1 MVELNVH
8 NSGTG
13 RVGRAGRLAPLVGL
27 AGRTSG
33 ETVALALA
41 RKGRR
46 AEPTDEAELYARL
59 LGRAGPV
66 ALRAARLLWSALVGT
81 AMPAACTAALEQ
93 ELTGY
98 DADVEVM
105 SPDLTV
111 QTVRGTLG
119 RTPAQAYAEFTPEPL
134 GAGAVGQ
141 VHSALLHD
149 GRRVAVKIRY
159 RGLNQAV
166 RDVLAAPELH
176 RALEPLVRAAA
187 GEQAAAQI
195 HSAAGELRGRVEQLV
210 GLKSEAALQA
220 RLAAEYRRHP
230 LIRIPGVIEELSTE
244 RMLTMDL
251 AAGRGWAQAV
261 RSSAAERYLWGQ
273 TLFRFADSA
282 RIALDPGPGNYLFHD
297 GGKVTV
303 LGFGTAGHRPG
314 PEQTDALARRDRAV
328 AQHDVD
334 ALRALHAEQ
343 CGYDD
348 PDADPERLWAWHRR
362 IRGPLAGPGPA
373 ACTPEWAA
381 DAVEAALPANR
392 PCAAAHRAPKAR
404 RECLFADGTDTG
416 LAAVL
421 AALRATADWEAI
433 RQEQDRG
440 GASATPE
447 ARIRRQAGR
456 TEMPDAH

>member
-8 NSGTG
+8 RSGTA
-13 RVGRAGRLAPLVGL
+13 RAGRADRIAPLVGL
-27 AGRTSG
+27 AGQTSG

-41 RKGRR
+41 RKGRGP
-46 AEPTDEAELYARL
+46 EPTDEAELYARQ
-59 LGRAGPV
+59 LGRARPV

-81 AMPAACTAALEQ
+81 AMPDRCTAALER

-98 DADVEVM
+98 DDDVKVM
-105 SPDLTV
+105 SPGLTE

-119 RTPAQAYAEFTPEPL
+119 RTPAQAYAEFAAEPFGV
-134 GAGAVGQ
+134 GALGQ
-141 VHSALLHD
+141 VHSALLRD

-166 RDVLAAPELH
+166 RGVLAAPELH

-187 GEQAAAQI
+187 GERAAAQI
-195 HSAAGELRGRVEQLV
+195 HTTAGELRGRVEQLV
-210 GLKSEAALQA
+210 GLKSEAALHA
-220 RLAAEYRRHP
+220 RLAADCRSHP
-230 LIRIPGVIEELSTE
+230 LIRVPGVIEELSTE

-261 RSSAAERYLWGQ
+261 RAAATERYLWGQ

-297 GGKVTV
+297 EGQVTI
-303 LGFGTAGHRPG
+303 LGFGTAGHRPD
-314 PEQTDALARRDRAV
+314 PEQTEALARRDRAV

-348 PDADPERLWAWHRR
+348 PGADPERLWAWHRR

-381 DAVEAALPANR
+381 DAAEAALPANW

-404 RECLFADGTDTG
+404 RECLFADGTGTG

-421 AALRATADWEAI
+421 AALRATADWDAT
-433 RQEQDRG
+433 RAEQDRG

-447 ARIRRQAGR
+447 ARIRLAGG
-456 TEMPDAH
+456 TDGDA